1 MRQVLLGRLKETS
14 VCIFNLALFL
24 HPNGN
29 RPGLTN
35 YGHICLLYVTFKMTN
50 FQEYITTFI
59 YYRPPTKLL
68 EGNFFSRVCLS
79 TCLFTRGDPMW
90 PLACAGTPS
99 PDMVPHC
106 TGTPHSPQSE
116 HGTSLYRDPSKV
128 LTSGGCGQETGCE
141 LLSKLRFHAVELT
154 HWLSVFWS
162 FGVTCHLQI
171 FLVYHRRFLIL
182 WIYWSDLRKATR
194 QTQRKI
200 CVPWTLRP
208 MGSRVGKF
216 KRDIRF
222 EWPW

>member
-50 FQEYITTFI
+50 FQEHITTFI

-106 TGTPHSPQSE
+106 TGTPHSPKSE
-116 HGTSLYRDPSKV
+116 HGTSLYRDSPKSADIWRMWSGNGLWTPFQIEISCCWIDS
-128 LTSGGCGQETGCE
+128 LTVSILIFWCDLSPADISSLSQTLSHPLD
-141 LLSKLRFHAVELT
+141 LLK
-154 HWLSVFWS
+154 
-162 FGVTCHLQI
+162 
-171 FLVYHRRFLIL
+171 
-182 WIYWSDLRKATR
+182 
-194 QTQRKI
+194 
-200 CVPWTLRP
+200 
-208 MGSRVGKF
+208 
-216 KRDIRF
+216 
-222 EWPW
+222 WPA